1 MTAKQGIG
9 RNVLYPVFT
18 LGGHMQLSRYEQE
31 VVINFNVAEQM
42 ASVYCADPKYIRLM
56 DRLVAEYPEIY
67 KVTAV
72 TEVSKTYSMP
82 TLK

>member
-42 ASVYCADPKYIRLM
+42 ASVYCADRNIRLM
-56 DRLVAEYPEIY
+56 DRLVAEYRRF
-67 KVTAV
+67 TR
-72 TEVSKTYSMP
+72 
-82 TLK
+82 

>member
-42 ASVYCADPKYIRLM
+42 ASVYCADPKI
-56 DRLVAEYPEIY
+56 YPADGQAGSRISGDLQGNGGY
-67 KVTAV
+67 G
-72 TEVSKTYSMP
+72 SQ
-82 TLK
+82 